1 MNIQILPYSF
11 SMLHIHNLPYERV
24 NWPDRD
30 HLAHTS
36 PPEKTPVES
45 SDMASNFDCK
55 TCGLLFKS
63 AIDVNRHMLRNCAEN
78 RKRFRDDELTSNET
92 FQKLVKRARLSNE
105 QEYNDLVHEY
115 VEGLSEDEARSQA
128 EQEINDLD
136 TFMHNYKQLVAYTI
150 GLQESDIHN
159 DIIDEVNE
167 LIDRG
172 RTLKSAIKKV
182 VKKEYFEELF
192 ESESDSEDEEDD
204 GEEAEE
210 EQTDEETGRSDGFDS
225 EDDIPLSELIK
236 K

>member
-1 MNIQILPYSF
+1 
-11 SMLHIHNLPYERV
+11 ML
-24 NWPDRD
+24 
-30 HLAHTS
+30 
-36 PPEKTPVES
+36 
-45 SDMASNFDCK
+45 C
-55 TCGLLFKS
+55 
-63 AIDVNRHMLRNCAEN
+63 NCVDN
-78 RKRFRDDELTSNET
+78 RKRFWDDELTSNET

-115 VEGLSEDEARSQA
+115 VEEGLSEDEARSQA